1 LCPDRRR
8 TSLRAIIRGEQ
19 VQIEKIMRA
28 IDWFIP
34 EIIKS
39 ERVELNVARN
49 FVFTHLAG
57 PTLCQAISVFLY
69 MTDPH
74 PGFACWTV
82 IVCTWTFLLLPFAL
96 KMFGSLQLVATISV
110 ELLSFAALFGA
121 YFYGGVSS
129 PFLPWLLVSL
139 LLGFFYLSNRP
150 LMVIGMFAVNIGIF
164 AVPSFLF
171 GFPQIVPVSQLAT
184 VGAISILSAT
194 VYMSW
199 MAVFYANIMS
209 MRSNLERE
217 GERHRATAVMLT
229 RAKELADAA
238 NRSKSIF
245 LSKMSHEFRTPL
257 NAVIGYSEILL
268 EDAEMSGDGHR
279 RKPDLE
285 RINAAGKHLLSLV
298 TDVLDISKIESNH
311 IELKI
316 ETFKLTSLIDDIVS
330 TCRPMLVA
338 RKNRLVV
345 QSPPD
350 LGEAT
355 TDQTKL
361 RQAAFNLM
369 SNAAKFTKNGAIT
382 LSAAR
387 ERGVSGDWIEITVAD
402 TGIGLSQEEM
412 AKLFQNFGQASAE
425 TQAKYGGTGLGLSIS
440 QRFCALMGGA
450 ITVTSEVGKGSA
462 FKIRVPAERSAG
474 ADTLGAVLRQ
484 RTAAPEPA
492 LAI

>member
-1 LCPDRRR
+1 
-8 TSLRAIIRGEQ
+8 
-19 VQIEKIMRA
+19 MRA

-34 EIIKS
+34 EAIKS
-39 ERVELNVARN
+39 ERIELNVARN

-57 PTLCQAISVFLY
+57 PLLCQSISVFLY

-82 IVCTWTFLLLPFAL
+82 IVCTWTFWLLPCAL
-96 KMFGSLQLVATISV
+96 KLFGNLQLMATISV

-150 LMVIGMFAVNIGIF
+150 LMVIGMFAVNIGAF
-164 AVPSFLF
+164 AAASFLL
-171 GFPQIVPVSQLAT
+171 GFPQIVPLSELAT
-184 VGAISILSAT
+184 VGGISILSAT
-194 VYMSW
+194 IYMSW

-217 GERHRATAVMLT
+217 GERHRATAVLLT

-268 EDAEMSGDGHR
+268 EDAELSPEGQR

-316 ETFKLTSLIDDIVS
+316 ETFSLASLIDDIVS
-330 TCRPMLVA
+330 TCRPMVTA

-345 QSPPD
+345 HCPAE
-350 LGEAT
+350 LGSAT

-369 SNAAKFTKNGAIT
+369 SNAAKFTKSGTIT

-387 ERGVSGDWIEITVAD
+387 ERSTSGDWIEITVAD

-425 TQAKYGGTGLGLSIS
+425 TQSKYGGTGLGLSIS

-462 FKIRVPAERSAG
+462 FRICVPADRNA
-474 ADTLGAVLRQ
+474 AVEPVGGGLRQ
-484 RTAAPEPA
+484 RGAAPDHA
-492 LAI
+492 FAV

>member
-1 LCPDRRR
+1 
-8 TSLRAIIRGEQ
+8 
-19 VQIEKIMRA
+19 
-28 IDWFIP
+28 
-34 EIIKS
+34 
-39 ERVELNVARN
+39 
-49 FVFTHLAG
+49 
-57 PTLCQAISVFLY
+57 
-69 MTDPH
+69 
-74 PGFACWTV
+74 
-82 IVCTWTFLLLPFAL
+82 
-96 KMFGSLQLVATISV
+96 
-110 ELLSFAALFGA
+110 
-121 YFYGGVSS
+121 
-129 PFLPWLLVSL
+129 
-139 LLGFFYLSNRP
+139 
-150 LMVIGMFAVNIGIF
+150 
-164 AVPSFLF
+164 
-171 GFPQIVPVSQLAT
+171 
-184 VGAISILSAT
+184 
-194 VYMSW
+194 
-199 MAVFYANIMS
+199 
-209 MRSNLERE
+209 
-217 GERHRATAVMLT
+217 
-229 RAKELADAA
+229 
-238 NRSKSIF
+238 
-245 LSKMSHEFRTPL
+245 MSHEFRTPL

-316 ETFKLTSLIDDIVS
+316 ETFKLASLIDDIVS